1 MSPLW
6 TVRLRTDATGSAVA
20 EAALEPFAV
29 ALSRYEIERGRRWE
43 VEALIDGRP
52 DRPAIR
58 TALVGLGKPVF
69 EALPAKDWVAE
80 SRRALPAISAGRF
93 YLRGAHGKGPTPRG
107 KIALLVDA
115 GAAFGTGRHE
125 TTRGCL
131 IALDRLSRGRRRF
144 TRPLDLGCG
153 SGVLALAA
161 AKLWPAKVLA
171 ADNDPDAVRV
181 ARENAAINGLAE
193 RLTIVKS
200 SGYGAGAIRRGAPYD
215 LIMANILARPL
226 YRMAGSLARH
236 LSAGGRAWANG
247 PYWCCASP
255 KPRRCAGKESL
266 RELRVSLRR
275 DRVCDRVSAEASH
288 PVRGG
293 PDKREPPAC
302 NPKHTAL
309 SGRAAVPPLSGQPR
323 RHSSH
328 RATRHP

>member
-58 TALVGLGKPVF
+58 AALVGLGKPVF

-93 YLRGAHGKGPTPRG
+93 YLRGAHVKGPTPRG

-171 ADNDPDAVRV
+171 ADNDPDAIRV

-200 SGYGAGAIRRGAPYD
+200 SGYGADAIRRGAPYD

-236 LSAGGRAWANG
+236 LSAGGRA
-247 PYWCCASP
+247 
-255 KPRRCAGKESL
+255 
-266 RELRVSLRR
+266 V
-275 DRVCDRVSAEASH
+275 
-288 PVRGG
+288 
-293 PDKREPPAC
+293 
-302 NPKHTAL
+302 L
-309 SGRAAVPPLSGQPR
+309 SGILTTQEQMVLHAHLQRDLVLDFRLRLGEWSVLVLRKPQAKAVR
-323 RHSSH
+323 RKKV
-328 RATRHP
+328 A